1 MARLSVAP
9 RAKDDSKF
17 ATFLD
22 EYERRV
28 EATPP
33 GMCAVAMQLDLL
45 RAGGCQTCGKC
56 VPCREGIAHIETLL
70 EEVLAFDVEP
80 DVLDEIRAQA
90 TVVRDTADCA
100 IGWHAAEVLLAGLN
114 TFKEEFESHVKQGQ
128 CREGVAQ
135 TVPCET
141 LCPAHVNVPAYIAL
155 AGSGDYAGAVGM
167 IRKDNPF
174 PTACAFVC
182 EHPCENRC
190 RRTLIDAP
198 INIRGIKKFAVDQ
211 LAADKVTTPAPAA
224 PTGKKIAIVGG
235 GPSGLTCAYFCA
247 LMGHEVHVLEMRKQ
261 LGGMMRYGIPAYR
274 FPRERLDEDI
284 RAIVSAGNVTVH
296 TEYRIDAE
304 GMRRLSE
311 EYDAVYVAI
320 GAQGGKTLKLEG
332 ADAEGV
338 MSAVDLLTKIGDDE
352 YPDFTGKNVVVVG
365 GGNVAMDCARTS
377 VRAGAASVTVAYR
390 RRLEDMTA
398 LRAEIDSAMQEG
410 VEMMTLQAPDHIEVE
425 NGQAVA
431 LYTQPQF
438 IGPVKRRPPG
448 SAEGGQTACA
458 RTCRRGAHRRGPRH
472 RECAVRGGGHAGRS
486 HLLRSRRWLEVG
498 GSLDNVFVGGDC
510 QVGPKTVIIAIGAGK
525 VAARN
530 IDDYLGFNH
539 ELDCGVEVPPAA
551 ANWRQPCGRVNIV
564 ERPARERKGDFD
576 AVEVE
581 MFTEEAF
588 QEARRCLRCDH
599 FGCGCLTREGS
610 NMCKVTID
618 GVAVEVPEGSTIL
631 DAAKR
636 AGVDIPT
643 LCYMARD

>member
-155 AGSGDYAGAVGM
+155 AGSGDYAGAIGM

-211 LAADKVTTPAPAA
+211 LAADQVPTPAPAA

-284 RAIVSAGNVTVH
+284 RAIVSAGNVTVR
-296 TEYRIDAE
+296 TECRIDAE

-320 GAQGGKTLKLEG
+320 GAQGGKTLKLDG

-438 IGPVKRRPPG
+438 IGPVKRGRPAPQKADKPLVRVPADVVLIAVG
-448 SAEGGQTACA
+448 QDIESAPFEEAGMQAD
-458 RTCRRGAHRRGPRH
+458 RTYFEADDGLK
-472 RECAVRGGGHAGRS
+472 S
-486 HLLRSRRWLEVG
+486 M

-581 MFTEEAF
+581 MSAEEAF

-599 FGCGCLTREGS
+599 FGCGVLDEGR
-610 NMCKVTID
+610 VQY
-618 GVAVEVPEGSTIL
+618 V
-631 DAAKR
+631 
-636 AGVDIPT
+636 
-643 LCYMARD
+643 

>member
-9 RAKDDSKF
+9 RAKDDAKF

-70 EEVLAFDVEP
+70 EEVLAFDAEP
-80 DVLDEIRAQA
+80 DALDEIRAQA
-90 TVVRDTADCA
+90 AVVRDTADCA
-100 IGWHAAEVLLAGLN
+100 IGWHAAEVLLAGLD
-114 TFKEEFESHVKQGQ
+114 TFKEEFESHVKQGK

-155 AGSGDYAGAVGM
+155 AGLGDYAGTIGM

-211 LAADKVTTPAPAA
+211 LAADQVETPAPAA
-224 PTGKKIAIVGG
+224 PTGKKVAIVGG

-296 TEYRIDAE
+296 TECRIDAE
-304 GMRRLSE
+304 GMRRLSS

-338 MSAVDLLTKIGDDE
+338 MSAVDLLTKIGDGD

-425 NGQAVA
+425 NGRAVA
-431 LYTQPQF
+431 LFTQPQF
-438 IGPVKRRPPG
+438 IGPVKRGRPAPQAADKPLVRVPADVVLIAVG
-448 SAEGGQTACA
+448 QDIESAPFEEAGMQAD
-458 RTCRRGAHRRGPRH
+458 RTYFEADDGLKSVGAF
-472 RECAVRGGGHAGRS
+472 
-486 HLLRSRRWLEVG
+486 
-498 GSLDNVFVGGDC
+498 DNVFVGGDC

-530 IDDYLGFNH
+530 IDDFLGFNH
-539 ELDCGVEVPPAA
+539 ELDCGVEVPSAA

-581 MFTEEAF
+581 MSAEEAF

-599 FGCGCLTREGS
+599 FGCGVLDEGR
-610 NMCKVTID
+610 VQY
-618 GVAVEVPEGSTIL
+618 V
-631 DAAKR
+631 
-636 AGVDIPT
+636 
-643 LCYMARD
+643 

>member
-9 RAKDDSKF
+9 RAKDDAKF

-70 EEVLAFDVEP
+70 EEVLAFDAEP
-80 DVLDEIRAQA
+80 DVLEGIRAQA

-100 IGWHAAEVLLAGLN
+100 IGWHAAEVLLAGLDA
-114 TFKEEFESHVKQGQ
+114 FKEEFESHVKQGQ

-155 AGSGDYAGAVGM
+155 AGSGDYAGAIGM

-211 LAADKVTTPAPAA
+211 LAANKVATPAPAA

-284 RAIVSAGNVTVH
+284 RTIVSAGNVTVH
-296 TEYRIDAE
+296 TECRIDAE

-320 GAQGGKTLKLEG
+320 GAQGGKTLKLDG

-398 LRAEIDSAMQEG
+398 LRAEIESAMQEG

-438 IGPVKRRPPG
+438 IGPVKRGRPAPQKADKPLVRVPADVVLIAVG
-448 SAEGGQTACA
+448 QDIESAPFEEAGMQAD
-458 RTCRRGAHRRGPRH
+458 RTYFEADDGLKS
-472 RECAVRGGGHAGRS
+472 V
-486 HLLRSRRWLEVG
+486 

-581 MFTEEAF
+581 MSAEEAF

-599 FGCGCLTREGS
+599 FGCGVLDEGR
-610 NMCKVTID
+610 VQY
-618 GVAVEVPEGSTIL
+618 V
-631 DAAKR
+631 
-636 AGVDIPT
+636 
-643 LCYMARD
+643 

>member
-9 RAKDDSKF
+9 RAKDDAKF

-70 EEVLAFDVEP
+70 EEVLAFDAEP
-80 DVLDEIRAQA
+80 DALDEIRAQA
-90 TVVRDTADCA
+90 AVVRDTADCA
-100 IGWHAAEVLLAGLN
+100 IGWHAAEVLLAGLD
-114 TFKEEFESHVKQGQ
+114 TFKEEFESHVKQGK

-155 AGSGDYAGAVGM
+155 AGSGDYAGAIGM

-211 LAADKVTTPAPAA
+211 LAADQVETPAPAA
-224 PTGKKIAIVGG
+224 PTGKKVAIVGG

-296 TEYRIDAE
+296 TECRIDAE

-320 GAQGGKTLKLEG
+320 GAQGGKTLKLDG

-338 MSAVDLLTKIGDDE
+338 MSAVDLLTKIGDGD

-425 NGQAVA
+425 DGRAVA
-431 LYTQPQF
+431 LHTQPQF
-438 IGPVKRRPPG
+438 IGPVKRGRPAPQKADKPLVRVLADVVLIAVG
-448 SAEGGQTACA
+448 QDIESAPFEEAGMQAD
-458 RTCRRGAHRRGPRH
+458 RTYFEADDGLKS
-472 RECAVRGGGHAGRS
+472 V
-486 HLLRSRRWLEVG
+486 

-530 IDDYLGFNH
+530 IDDFLGFNH

-581 MFTEEAF
+581 MSAEEAF

-599 FGCGCLTREGS
+599 FGCGVLDEGR
-610 NMCKVTID
+610 VQY
-618 GVAVEVPEGSTIL
+618 V
-631 DAAKR
+631 
-636 AGVDIPT
+636 
-643 LCYMARD
+643 

>member
-9 RAKDDSKF
+9 RAKDDAKF

-28 EATPP
+28 EAMPP

-70 EEVLAFDVEP
+70 EEVLAFGVEP

-100 IGWHAAEVLLAGLN
+100 IGWHAAEVLLAGLSM
-114 TFKEEFESHVKQGQ
+114 FKEEFESHVKQGK

-155 AGSGDYAGAVGM
+155 AGSGDYAGAIGM
-167 IRKDNPF
+167 VRKDNPF

-182 EHPCENRC
+182 EHPCEKRC

-211 LAADKVTTPAPAA
+211 LAADQVPTPAPAA
-224 PTGKKIAIVGG
+224 PTGKKVAIVGG

-296 TEYRIDAE
+296 TECRIDAE

-320 GAQGGKTLKLEG
+320 GAQGGKTLKLDG

-438 IGPVKRRPPG
+438 IGPVKRGRPAP
-448 SAEGGQTACA
+448 QTADKPLVRVPA
-458 RTCRRGAHRRGPRH
+458 DVVLIAVGQDIKSAPFEEAGMQADRTYFEADDGLKS
-472 RECAVRGGGHAGRS
+472 V
-486 HLLRSRRWLEVG
+486 

-581 MFTEEAF
+581 MSAEEAF

-599 FGCGCLTREGS
+599 FGCGVLDEGR
-610 NMCKVTID
+610 VQY
-618 GVAVEVPEGSTIL
+618 V
-631 DAAKR
+631 
-636 AGVDIPT
+636 
-643 LCYMARD
+643 

>member
-9 RAKDDSKF
+9 RAKDDAKF

-70 EEVLAFDVEP
+70 EEVLAFDAEP
-80 DVLDEIRAQA
+80 DALEEIRAQA
-90 TVVRDTADCA
+90 VVVRDTADCA
-100 IGWHAAEVLLAGLN
+100 IGWHAAEVLLAGLD
-114 TFKEEFESHVKQGQ
+114 TFIEEFESHVKQGK

-155 AGSGDYAGAVGM
+155 AGSGDYAGAIGM

-211 LAADKVTTPAPAA
+211 LAADQVETPAPAA
-224 PTGKKIAIVGG
+224 PTGKKVAIVGG

-296 TEYRIDAE
+296 TEVRIDAE

-320 GAQGGKTLKLEG
+320 GAQGGKTLKLDG

-338 MSAVDLLTKIGDDE
+338 MSAVDLLTKIGDGD

-425 NGQAVA
+425 DGRAVA
-431 LYTQPQF
+431 LHTQPQF
-438 IGPVKRRPPG
+438 IGPVKRGRPAPQKADKPLVRVPADVVLIAVG
-448 SAEGGQTACA
+448 QDIESAPFEEAGMQAD
-458 RTCRRGAHRRGPRH
+458 RTYF
-472 RECAVRGGGHAGRS
+472 EAGDGLKS
-486 HLLRSRRWLEVG
+486 V

-530 IDDYLGFNH
+530 IDDFLGFNH

-581 MFTEEAF
+581 MSAEEAF

-599 FGCGCLTREGS
+599 FGCGVLDEGR
-610 NMCKVTID
+610 VQY
-618 GVAVEVPEGSTIL
+618 V
-631 DAAKR
+631 
-636 AGVDIPT
+636 
-643 LCYMARD
+643 

>member
-9 RAKDDSKF
+9 RAKDDAKF

-28 EATPP
+28 EAMPP

-100 IGWHAAEVLLAGLN
+100 IGWHAAEVLLAGLSM
-114 TFKEEFESHVKQGQ
+114 FKEEFESHVKQGK

-155 AGSGDYAGAVGM
+155 AGSGDYAGAIGM
-167 IRKDNPF
+167 VRKDNPF
-174 PTACAFVC
+174 PTACAVVC
-182 EHPCENRC
+182 EHPCEKRC

-211 LAADKVTTPAPAA
+211 LAADQVPTPAPAA
-224 PTGKKIAIVGG
+224 PTGKKVAIVGG

-296 TEYRIDAE
+296 TECRIDAE

-320 GAQGGKTLKLEG
+320 GAQGGKTLKLDG

-338 MSAVDLLTKIGDDE
+338 MSAVDLLTKIGDDD

-438 IGPVKRRPPG
+438 IGPVKRGRPAPQKADKPLVRVPADVVLIAVG
-448 SAEGGQTACA
+448 QDIESAPFEEAGMQAD
-458 RTCRRGAHRRGPRH
+458 RTYFEADDGLKS
-472 RECAVRGGGHAGRS
+472 V
-486 HLLRSRRWLEVG
+486 

-581 MFTEEAF
+581 MSAEEAF

-599 FGCGCLTREGS
+599 FGCGVLDEGR
-610 NMCKVTID
+610 VQY
-618 GVAVEVPEGSTIL
+618 V
-631 DAAKR
+631 
-636 AGVDIPT
+636 
-643 LCYMARD
+643 

>member
-56 VPCREGIAHIETLL
+56 VPCREGIVHIETLL
-70 EEVLAFDVEP
+70 EEVLAFSADS
-80 DVLDEIRAQA
+80 DALDEIRAQA

-100 IGWHAAEVLLAGLN
+100 IGWHAAELLLAGLDS
-114 TFKEEFESHVKQGQ
+114 FKEEFESHVKQGK
-128 CREGVAQ
+128 CREGIAQ

-155 AGSGDYAGAVGM
+155 AGSGDYAGAIGM
-167 IRKDNPF
+167 VRKDNPF

-182 EHPCENRC
+182 EHPCEKRC

-211 LAADKVTTPAPAA
+211 LAADQVPTPAPAA
-224 PTGKKIAIVGG
+224 STGKKVAIVGG

-296 TEYRIDAE
+296 TECRIDAE

-425 NGQAVA
+425 NGCAVA
-431 LYTQPQF
+431 LHTQPQF
-438 IGPVKRRPPG
+438 IGPVKRGRPAPQKADKPLVRVPADVVLIAVG
-448 SAEGGQTACA
+448 QDIESAPFEEAGMQAD
-458 RTCRRGAHRRGPRH
+458 RTYFEADDGLK
-472 RECAVRGGGHAGRS
+472 S
-486 HLLRSRRWLEVG
+486 M

-581 MFTEEAF
+581 MSAEEAF

-599 FGCGCLTREGS
+599 FGCGVLDEGR
-610 NMCKVTID
+610 VQY
-618 GVAVEVPEGSTIL
+618 V
-631 DAAKR
+631 
-636 AGVDIPT
+636 
-643 LCYMARD
+643 

>member
-28 EATPP
+28 EAAPP

-70 EEVLAFDVEP
+70 EEVLAFSADS
-80 DVLDEIRAQA
+80 DALDEIRAQA

-100 IGWHAAEVLLAGLN
+100 IGWHAAEVLLAGLDA
-114 TFKEEFESHVKQGQ
+114 FKEEFESHVKQGK

-155 AGSGDYAGAVGM
+155 AGLGDYAGAIGM
-167 IRKDNPF
+167 VRKDNPF

-182 EHPCENRC
+182 EHPCEKRC

-198 INIRGIKKFAVDQ
+198 LNIRGIKKFAVDQ
-211 LAADKVTTPAPAA
+211 LAADQVETPAPAA
-224 PTGKKIAIVGG
+224 STGKKVAIVGG

-296 TEYRIDAE
+296 TECRIDAE

-320 GAQGGKTLKLEG
+320 GAQGGKTLKLDG

-352 YPDFTGKNVVVVG
+352 YPDFTGKNVVVIG

-425 NGQAVA
+425 DGRAVA
-431 LYTQPQF
+431 LHTQPQF
-438 IGPVKRRPPG
+438 IGPVKRGRPAPQKADKPLVRVPADVVLIAVG
-448 SAEGGQTACA
+448 QDIESAPFEEAGMQAD
-458 RTCRRGAHRRGPRH
+458 RTYFEADDGLKS
-472 RECAVRGGGHAGRS
+472 V
-486 HLLRSRRWLEVG
+486 

-530 IDDYLGFNH
+530 IDDFLGFNH

-551 ANWRQPCGRVNIV
+551 VNWRQPCGRVNIV

-581 MFTEEAF
+581 MSAEEAF

-599 FGCGCLTREGS
+599 FGCGVLDEGR
-610 NMCKVTID
+610 VQY
-618 GVAVEVPEGSTIL
+618 V
-631 DAAKR
+631 
-636 AGVDIPT
+636 
-643 LCYMARD
+643 

>member
-1 MARLSVAP
+1 MAKLSVAP
-9 RAKDDSKF
+9 RAKDDGKF
-17 ATFLD
+17 GSFVE

-33 GMCAVAMQLDLL
+33 GMCAVAFQLDLL

-56 VPCREGIAHIETLL
+56 VPCREGIARIEQLL
-70 EEVLAFDVEP
+70 EEVLAFNAEP
-80 DVLDEIRAQA
+80 GALDEIRAQA
-90 TVVRDTADCA
+90 IVVRDTADCA
-100 IGWHAAEVLLAGLN
+100 IGWHAVEVLLDGLDA
-114 TFKEEFESHVKQGQ
+114 FKAEFENHVNQKQ

-141 LCPAHVNVPAYIAL
+141 LCPAHVNVPAYVAL
-155 AGSGDYAGAVGM
+155 AGAGDYAGAIGM

-174 PTACAFVC
+174 PTACAYVC

-190 RRTLIDAP
+190 RRMLIDAP

-211 LAADKVTTPAPAA
+211 LAADKVATPAPAA
-224 PTGKKIAIVGG
+224 ATGKKVAIVGG

-247 LMGHEVHVLEMRKQ
+247 LMGHEVHVFEMRKQ

-274 FPRERLDEDI
+274 FPRERLDEDV
-284 RAIVSAGNVTVH
+284 RAIVDAGDITVH
-296 TEYRIDAE
+296 TEARIDAD
-304 GMRRLSE
+304 GMKKLSA

-320 GAQGGKTLKLEG
+320 GAQGGKTLRLDG
-332 ADAEGV
+332 VDAQGV
-338 MSAVDLLTKIGDDE
+338 MSAVDLLTKIGDGE
-352 YPDFTGKNVVVVG
+352 YPDFTGKNVVVIG

-410 VEMMTLQAPDHIEVE
+410 IEMMTLQAPDHIEVE
-425 NGQAVA
+425 DGHVAA

-438 IGPVKRRPPG
+438 IGPVKRGRPAP
-448 SAEGGQTACA
+448 QTADKPLVRIPA
-458 RTCRRGAHRRGPRH
+458 DVVLIAVGQDIESAPFEEAGMQADRTYFEADNGLKSIG
-472 RECAVRGGGHAGRS
+472 E
-486 HLLRSRRWLEVG
+486 
-498 GSLDNVFVGGDC
+498 LDNVFVGGDC

-530 IDDYLGFNH
+530 IDDFLGFDH
-539 ELDCGVEVPPAA
+539 KLDCGVAVPPAA
-551 ANWRQPCGRVNIV
+551 ANWRTPCGRVNIV
-564 ERPARERKGDFD
+564 ERPARERKGDFE

-581 MFTEEAF
+581 MTAEEAF

-599 FGCGCLTREGS
+599 FGCGVLDEGR
-610 NMCKVTID
+610 VQY
-618 GVAVEVPEGSTIL
+618 V
-631 DAAKR
+631 
-636 AGVDIPT
+636 
-643 LCYMARD
+643 

>member
-9 RAKDDSKF
+9 RAKDDAKF

-100 IGWHAAEVLLAGLN
+100 IGWHAAEVLLAGLD

-155 AGSGDYAGAVGM
+155 AGSGDYAGAIGM

-211 LAADKVTTPAPAA
+211 LAADQVPTPAPAA
-224 PTGKKIAIVGG
+224 PTGKKIAVVGG

-247 LMGHEVHVLEMRKQ
+247 LMGHEVHVIEMRKQ

-296 TEYRIDAE
+296 TECRIDAE
-304 GMRRLSE
+304 GMRRLSS

-320 GAQGGKTLKLEG
+320 GAQGGKTLKLDG
-332 ADAEGV
+332 ADAGGV
-338 MSAVDLLTKIGDDE
+338 MSAVNLLTKIGDGE

-425 NGQAVA
+425 DGRAVA
-431 LYTQPQF
+431 LYAQPQF
-438 IGPVKRRPPG
+438 IGPVKRGRPAPQKADKPLVRVPADVVLIAVG
-448 SAEGGQTACA
+448 QDIESAPFEEAGMQAD
-458 RTCRRGAHRRGPRH
+458 RTYFEADDGLK
-472 RECAVRGGGHAGRS
+472 S
-486 HLLRSRRWLEVG
+486 M

-530 IDDYLGFNH
+530 IDDFLGFNH

-564 ERPARERKGDFD
+564 ERPARERKEDFD

-581 MFTEEAF
+581 MSAEEAF

-599 FGCGCLTREGS
+599 FGCGVLDEGR
-610 NMCKVTID
+610 VQY
-618 GVAVEVPEGSTIL
+618 V
-631 DAAKR
+631 
-636 AGVDIPT
+636 
-643 LCYMARD
+643 

>member
-9 RAKDDSKF
+9 RAKDDAKF

-70 EEVLAFDVEP
+70 EEVLAFDAEP
-80 DVLDEIRAQA
+80 DVLEEIRAQA

-100 IGWHAAEVLLAGLN
+100 IGWHAAEVLLAGLDA
-114 TFKEEFESHVKQGQ
+114 FKEEFESHVKQGQ

-155 AGSGDYAGAVGM
+155 AGSGDYAGAIGM
-167 IRKDNPF
+167 VRKDNPF

-190 RRTLIDAP
+190 RRALIDAP

-211 LAADKVTTPAPAA
+211 LAADQVPTPAPAA
-224 PTGKKIAIVGG
+224 PTGKKVAIVGG

-296 TEYRIDAE
+296 TECRIDAE

-320 GAQGGKTLKLEG
+320 GAQGGKTLKLDG

-338 MSAVDLLTKIGDDE
+338 MSAVDLLTKIGDGD

-438 IGPVKRRPPG
+438 IGPVKRGRPAPQKADKPLVRVPADVVLIAVG
-448 SAEGGQTACA
+448 QDIESAPFEEAGMQAD
-458 RTCRRGAHRRGPRH
+458 RTYFEADDGLKS
-472 RECAVRGGGHAGRS
+472 V
-486 HLLRSRRWLEVG
+486 

-581 MFTEEAF
+581 MSAEEAF

-599 FGCGCLTREGS
+599 FGCGVLDEGR
-610 NMCKVTID
+610 VQY
-618 GVAVEVPEGSTIL
+618 V
-631 DAAKR
+631 
-636 AGVDIPT
+636 
-643 LCYMARD
+643 

>member
-9 RAKDDSKF
+9 RAKDDAKF

-100 IGWHAAEVLLAGLN
+100 IGWHAAEVLLAGLS

-155 AGSGDYAGAVGM
+155 AGSGDYAGAIGM

-211 LAADKVTTPAPAA
+211 LAADKVPTPAPAA

-296 TEYRIDAE
+296 TECHVDAE

-320 GAQGGKTLKLEG
+320 GAQGGKTLKLDG

-352 YPDFTGKNVVVVG
+352 YPDFAGKNVVVVG

-425 NGQAVA
+425 DGRAVA

-438 IGPVKRRPPG
+438 IGPVKRGRPAPQKADKPLVRVPADVVLIAVG
-448 SAEGGQTACA
+448 QDIESAPFEEAGMQAD
-458 RTCRRGAHRRGPRH
+458 RTYFEADNGLKS
-472 RECAVRGGGHAGRS
+472 V
-486 HLLRSRRWLEVG
+486 

-530 IDDYLGFNH
+530 IDDFLGFNH

-581 MFTEEAF
+581 MSAEEAF

-599 FGCGCLTREGS
+599 FGCGVLDEGR
-610 NMCKVTID
+610 VQY
-618 GVAVEVPEGSTIL
+618 V
-631 DAAKR
+631 
-636 AGVDIPT
+636 
-643 LCYMARD
+643 

>member
-70 EEVLAFDVEP
+70 EEVLAFDAEP
-80 DVLDEIRAQA
+80 DVLEEIRAQA

-100 IGWHAAEVLLAGLN
+100 IGWHAAEVLLAGLDS
-114 TFKEEFESHVKQGQ
+114 FKEEFENHVKQGQ

-141 LCPAHVNVPAYIAL
+141 LCPAHVNAPAYIAL
-155 AGSGDYAGAVGM
+155 AGSGDYAGAIGM
-167 IRKDNPF
+167 VRKDNPF

-182 EHPCENRC
+182 EHPCEDRC

-211 LAADKVTTPAPAA
+211 LAADQVPTPAPAA
-224 PTGKKIAIVGG
+224 PTGKKVAIVGG

-296 TEYRIDAE
+296 TECRIDAE

-311 EYDAVYVAI
+311 ECDAVYVAI
-320 GAQGGKTLKLEG
+320 GAQGGKTLKLDG

-338 MSAVDLLTKIGDDE
+338 MSAVDLLTKIGDGD

-438 IGPVKRRPPG
+438 IGPVKRGRPAPQKADKPLVRVPADVVLIAVG
-448 SAEGGQTACA
+448 QDIESAPFEEAGMQAD
-458 RTCRRGAHRRGPRH
+458 RTYFEADDGLK
-472 RECAVRGGGHAGRS
+472 S
-486 HLLRSRRWLEVG
+486 M

-581 MFTEEAF
+581 MSAEEAF
-588 QEARRCLRCDH
+588 QEAHRCLRCDH
-599 FGCGCLTREGS
+599 FGCGVLDEGR
-610 NMCKVTID
+610 VQY
-618 GVAVEVPEGSTIL
+618 V
-631 DAAKR
+631 
-636 AGVDIPT
+636 
-643 LCYMARD
+643 

>member
-1 MARLSVAP
+1 MARLSVAQ
-9 RAKDDSKF
+9 RAKDDAKF

-70 EEVLAFDVEP
+70 EEVLAFDADP

-100 IGWHAAEVLLAGLN
+100 IGWHAAEVLLVGLN

-155 AGSGDYAGAVGM
+155 AGSGDYAGAIGM

-211 LAADKVTTPAPAA
+211 LAADKVATPAPAA
-224 PTGKKIAIVGG
+224 PTGKKVAIVGG

-296 TEYRIDAE
+296 TECRIDAE

-320 GAQGGKTLKLEG
+320 GAQGGKTLKLDG

-338 MSAVDLLTKIGDDE
+338 MSAVDLLTKIGDGN

-438 IGPVKRRPPG
+438 IGPVKRGRPAPQKADKPLVRVPADVVLIAVG
-448 SAEGGQTACA
+448 QDIESAPFEEAGMQAD
-458 RTCRRGAHRRGPRH
+458 RTYFEADDGLK
-472 RECAVRGGGHAGRS
+472 S
-486 HLLRSRRWLEVG
+486 M

-530 IDDYLGFNH
+530 IDDFLGFNH

-581 MFTEEAF
+581 MSAEEAF

-599 FGCGCLTREGS
+599 FGCGVLDEGR
-610 NMCKVTID
+610 VQY
-618 GVAVEVPEGSTIL
+618 V
-631 DAAKR
+631 
-636 AGVDIPT
+636 
-643 LCYMARD
+643 

>member
-9 RAKDDSKF
+9 RAKDDAKF

-70 EEVLAFDVEP
+70 EEVLAFDAEP
-80 DVLDEIRAQA
+80 DALDEIRAQA
-90 TVVRDTADCA
+90 AVVRDTADCA
-100 IGWHAAEVLLAGLN
+100 IGWHAAEVLLAGLD
-114 TFKEEFESHVKQGQ
+114 TFKEEFESHVKQGK

-155 AGSGDYAGAVGM
+155 AGSGDYAGAIGM

-211 LAADKVTTPAPAA
+211 LAADQVPTPAPAA
-224 PTGKKIAIVGG
+224 PTGKKIAVVGG

-296 TEYRIDAE
+296 TECRIDAE

-320 GAQGGKTLKLEG
+320 GAQGGKTLKLDG

-338 MSAVDLLTKIGDDE
+338 MSAVDLLTKIGDGD

-425 NGQAVA
+425 DGRAVA
-431 LYTQPQF
+431 LHTQPQF
-438 IGPVKRRPPG
+438 IGPVKRGRPAPQKADKPLVRVPADVVLIAVG
-448 SAEGGQTACA
+448 QDIESAPFEEAGMQAD
-458 RTCRRGAHRRGPRH
+458 RTYFEADDGLKS
-472 RECAVRGGGHAGRS
+472 V
-486 HLLRSRRWLEVG
+486 

-530 IDDYLGFNH
+530 IDDFLGFNH
-539 ELDCGVEVPPAA
+539 ELDCGVEVPSAA

-581 MFTEEAF
+581 MSAEEAF

-599 FGCGCLTREGS
+599 FGCGVLDEGR
-610 NMCKVTID
+610 VQY
-618 GVAVEVPEGSTIL
+618 V
-631 DAAKR
+631 
-636 AGVDIPT
+636 
-643 LCYMARD
+643 

>member
-9 RAKDDSKF
+9 RAKDDAKF
-17 ATFLD
+17 AAFLD

-70 EEVLAFDVEP
+70 EEVLAFDAEP
-80 DVLDEIRAQA
+80 DVLEEIRAQA

-100 IGWHAAEVLLAGLN
+100 IGWHAAEVLLAGLDS
-114 TFKEEFESHVKQGQ
+114 FKEEFENHVKQGK

-155 AGSGDYAGAVGM
+155 AGSGDYAGAIGM

-211 LAADKVTTPAPAA
+211 LAADQVETPAPAA
-224 PTGKKIAIVGG
+224 PTGKKVAIVGG

-296 TEYRIDAE
+296 AECRIDAE
-304 GMRRLSE
+304 GMRRLSG

-320 GAQGGKTLKLEG
+320 GAQGGKTLKLDG
-332 ADAEGV
+332 ADTEGV

-352 YPDFTGKNVVVVG
+352 YPDFTGKNVVVIG

-425 NGQAVA
+425 DGRAVA
-431 LYTQPQF
+431 LHTQPQF
-438 IGPVKRRPPG
+438 IGPVKRGRPAPQKADKPPVRVPADVVLIAVG
-448 SAEGGQTACA
+448 QDIESAPFEEAGMQAD
-458 RTCRRGAHRRGPRH
+458 RTYFEADDGLKS
-472 RECAVRGGGHAGRS
+472 V
-486 HLLRSRRWLEVG
+486 

-530 IDDYLGFNH
+530 IDDFLGFSH

-581 MFTEEAF
+581 MSAEEAF

-599 FGCGCLTREGS
+599 FGCGVLDEGR
-610 NMCKVTID
+610 VQY
-618 GVAVEVPEGSTIL
+618 V
-631 DAAKR
+631 
-636 AGVDIPT
+636 
-643 LCYMARD
+643 

>member
-9 RAKDDSKF
+9 RAKDDAKF

-70 EEVLAFDVEP
+70 EEVLAFDAEP

-155 AGSGDYAGAVGM
+155 AGSGDYAGAIGM
-167 IRKDNPF
+167 VRKDNPF

-182 EHPCENRC
+182 EHPCEDRC

-211 LAADKVTTPAPAA
+211 LAADQVPTPAPAA
-224 PTGKKIAIVGG
+224 PTGKKVAIVGG

-296 TEYRIDAE
+296 TECRIDAE

-320 GAQGGKTLKLEG
+320 GAQGGKTLKLDG

-438 IGPVKRRPPG
+438 IGPVKRGRPAPQKADKPLVRVPADVVLIAVG
-448 SAEGGQTACA
+448 QDIKSAPFEEAGMQAD
-458 RTCRRGAHRRGPRH
+458 RTYFEADDGLKS
-472 RECAVRGGGHAGRS
+472 V
-486 HLLRSRRWLEVG
+486 

-581 MFTEEAF
+581 MSAEEAF

-599 FGCGCLTREGS
+599 FGCGVLDEGR
-610 NMCKVTID
+610 VQY
-618 GVAVEVPEGSTIL
+618 V
-631 DAAKR
+631 
-636 AGVDIPT
+636 
-643 LCYMARD
+643 

>member
-9 RAKDDSKF
+9 RAKDDAKF

-70 EEVLAFDVEP
+70 EEVLAFDAEP
-80 DVLDEIRAQA
+80 DALDEIRAQA

-100 IGWHAAEVLLAGLN
+100 IGWHAAEVLLAGLD

-155 AGSGDYAGAVGM
+155 AGSGDYAGAIGM
-167 IRKDNPF
+167 VRKDNPF

-211 LAADKVTTPAPAA
+211 LAADQVPTPAPAA
-224 PTGKKIAIVGG
+224 PTGKKVAIVGG

-284 RAIVSAGNVTVH
+284 RAIVSSGNVTVH
-296 TEYRIDAE
+296 TECRIDAE

-320 GAQGGKTLKLEG
+320 GAQGGKTLKLNG

-338 MSAVDLLTKIGDDE
+338 MSAVDLLTKIGDGD

-425 NGQAVA
+425 DGRAVA
-431 LYTQPQF
+431 LHTQPQF
-438 IGPVKRRPPG
+438 IGPVKRGRPAPQKADKPPVRVPADVVLIAVG
-448 SAEGGQTACA
+448 QDIESAPFEEAGMRAD
-458 RTCRRGAHRRGPRH
+458 RTYFEADDGLKSVGP
-472 RECAVRGGGHAGRS
+472 
-486 HLLRSRRWLEVG
+486 
-498 GSLDNVFVGGDC
+498 LDNVFVGGDC

-530 IDDYLGFNH
+530 IDDFLGFNH

-581 MFTEEAF
+581 MSAEEAF

-599 FGCGCLTREGS
+599 FGCGVLDEGR
-610 NMCKVTID
+610 VQY
-618 GVAVEVPEGSTIL
+618 V
-631 DAAKR
+631 
-636 AGVDIPT
+636 
-643 LCYMARD
+643 

>member
-9 RAKDDSKF
+9 RAKDDAKF

-28 EATPP
+28 EAMPP

-70 EEVLAFDVEP
+70 EEVLAFGVEP

-100 IGWHAAEVLLAGLN
+100 IGWHAAEVLLAGLSM
-114 TFKEEFESHVKQGQ
+114 FKEEFESHVKQGK

-155 AGSGDYAGAVGM
+155 AGSGDYAGAIGM
-167 IRKDNPF
+167 VRKDNPF

-182 EHPCENRC
+182 EHPCEKRC

-211 LAADKVTTPAPAA
+211 LAADQVPTPAPAA
-224 PTGKKIAIVGG
+224 PTGKKVAIVGG

-296 TEYRIDAE
+296 TECRIDAE

-438 IGPVKRRPPG
+438 IGPVKRGRPAPQKADKPLVRVPADVVLIAVG
-448 SAEGGQTACA
+448 QDIESAPFEEAGMQAD
-458 RTCRRGAHRRGPRH
+458 RTYFEADDGLKS
-472 RECAVRGGGHAGRS
+472 V
-486 HLLRSRRWLEVG
+486 

-581 MFTEEAF
+581 MSAEEAF

-599 FGCGCLTREGS
+599 FGCGVLDEGR
-610 NMCKVTID
+610 VQY
-618 GVAVEVPEGSTIL
+618 V
-631 DAAKR
+631 
-636 AGVDIPT
+636 
-643 LCYMARD
+643 

>member
-9 RAKDDSKF
+9 RAKDDAKF
-17 ATFLD
+17 AAFLD

-70 EEVLAFDVEP
+70 EEVLAFDAEP
-80 DVLDEIRAQA
+80 DALDEIRAQA
-90 TVVRDTADCA
+90 AVVRDTADCA
-100 IGWHAAEVLLAGLN
+100 IGWHAAEVLLAGLD
-114 TFKEEFESHVKQGQ
+114 TFKEEFESHVKQGK

-155 AGSGDYAGAVGM
+155 AGSGDYAGAIGM

-211 LAADKVTTPAPAA
+211 LAADQVETPAPAA
-224 PTGKKIAIVGG
+224 PTGKKVAIVGG

-284 RAIVSAGNVTVH
+284 RAIVSAGNVTVR
-296 TEYRIDAE
+296 TECRIDAE

-320 GAQGGKTLKLEG
+320 GAQGGKTLKLDG

-338 MSAVDLLTKIGDDE
+338 MSAVDLLTKIGDGE

-425 NGQAVA
+425 DGRAVA
-431 LYTQPQF
+431 LHTQPQF
-438 IGPVKRRPPG
+438 IGPVKRGRPAPQKADKPLVRVPADVVLIAVG
-448 SAEGGQTACA
+448 QDIESAPFEEAGMQAD
-458 RTCRRGAHRRGPRH
+458 RTYFEADDGLKS
-472 RECAVRGGGHAGRS
+472 V
-486 HLLRSRRWLEVG
+486 

-530 IDDYLGFNH
+530 IDDFLGFNH

-564 ERPARERKGDFD
+564 ERPARERKGDFG

-581 MFTEEAF
+581 MSPEEAF

-599 FGCGCLTREGS
+599 FGCGVLDEGR
-610 NMCKVTID
+610 VQY
-618 GVAVEVPEGSTIL
+618 V
-631 DAAKR
+631 
-636 AGVDIPT
+636 
-643 LCYMARD
+643 

>member
-56 VPCREGIAHIETLL
+56 VPCREGIVHIETLL
-70 EEVLAFDVEP
+70 EEVLAFSADS
-80 DVLDEIRAQA
+80 DALDEIRAQA

-100 IGWHAAEVLLAGLN
+100 IGWHAAEVLLAGLD

-155 AGSGDYAGAVGM
+155 AGSGDYAGAIGM
-167 IRKDNPF
+167 VRKDNPF

-211 LAADKVTTPAPAA
+211 LAADQVPTPAPAA
-224 PTGKKIAIVGG
+224 PTGKKVAIVGG

-284 RAIVSAGNVTVH
+284 RAIVSSGNVTVH
-296 TEYRIDAE
+296 TECRIDAE

-320 GAQGGKTLKLEG
+320 GAQGGKTLKLNG

-338 MSAVDLLTKIGDDE
+338 MSAVDLLTKIGDGD

-438 IGPVKRRPPG
+438 IGPVKRGRPAPQKADKPLVCAPADVVLIAVG
-448 SAEGGQTACA
+448 QDIESAPFEEAGMQAD
-458 RTCRRGAHRRGPRH
+458 RTYFEADDGLK
-472 RECAVRGGGHAGRS
+472 S
-486 HLLRSRRWLEVG
+486 M

-581 MFTEEAF
+581 MSAEEAF

-599 FGCGCLTREGS
+599 FGCGVLDEGR
-610 NMCKVTID
+610 VQY
-618 GVAVEVPEGSTIL
+618 V
-631 DAAKR
+631 
-636 AGVDIPT
+636 
-643 LCYMARD
+643 

>member
-155 AGSGDYAGAVGM
+155 AGSGDYAGAIGM
-167 IRKDNPF
+167 VRKDNPF

-182 EHPCENRC
+182 EHPCEKRC

-211 LAADKVTTPAPAA
+211 LAADQVPTPAPAA
-224 PTGKKIAIVGG
+224 PTGKKVAIVGG

-296 TEYRIDAE
+296 TECRIDAE

-320 GAQGGKTLKLEG
+320 GAQGGKTLKLDG

-438 IGPVKRRPPG
+438 IGPVKRGRPAPQKADKPLVRVPADVVLIAVG
-448 SAEGGQTACA
+448 QDIKSAPFEEAGMQAD
-458 RTCRRGAHRRGPRH
+458 RTYFEADDGLKS
-472 RECAVRGGGHAGRS
+472 V
-486 HLLRSRRWLEVG
+486 

-581 MFTEEAF
+581 MSAEEAF

-599 FGCGCLTREGS
+599 FGCGVLDEGR
-610 NMCKVTID
+610 VQY
-618 GVAVEVPEGSTIL
+618 V
-631 DAAKR
+631 
-636 AGVDIPT
+636 
-643 LCYMARD
+643 

>member
-9 RAKDDSKF
+9 RAKDDAKF

-56 VPCREGIAHIETLL
+56 VPCREGIAHIEMLL
-70 EEVLAFDVEP
+70 EEVLAFDAE
-80 DVLDEIRAQA
+80 LDALEEIRAQA
-90 TVVRDTADCA
+90 VVVRDTADCA
-100 IGWHAAEVLLAGLN
+100 IGWHAAEVLLAGLD
-114 TFKEEFESHVKQGQ
+114 TFKEEFESHVKQGK

-155 AGSGDYAGAVGM
+155 AGSGDYAGAIGM

-211 LAADKVTTPAPAA
+211 LAADQVPTPAPAA
-224 PTGKKIAIVGG
+224 PTGKKIAVVGG

-296 TEYRIDAE
+296 TECRIDAE

-338 MSAVDLLTKIGDDE
+338 MSAVDLLAKIGDGD

-425 NGQAVA
+425 DGRAVA

-438 IGPVKRRPPG
+438 IGPVKRGRPAPQKADKPLVRVPADVVLIAVG
-448 SAEGGQTACA
+448 QDIESAPFEEAGMQAD
-458 RTCRRGAHRRGPRH
+458 RTYFEADDGLKS
-472 RECAVRGGGHAGRS
+472 V
-486 HLLRSRRWLEVG
+486 

-530 IDDYLGFNH
+530 IDDFLGFNH

-564 ERPARERKGDFD
+564 ERPARERKEDFD

-581 MFTEEAF
+581 MSAEEAF

-599 FGCGCLTREGS
+599 FGCGVLDEGR
-610 NMCKVTID
+610 VQY
-618 GVAVEVPEGSTIL
+618 V
-631 DAAKR
+631 
-636 AGVDIPT
+636 
-643 LCYMARD
+643 

>member
-9 RAKDDSKF
+9 RAKDDAKF

-33 GMCAVAMQLDLL
+33 GTCAVAMQLDLL

-56 VPCREGIAHIETLL
+56 VPCREGVAHIETLL
-70 EEVLAFDVEP
+70 EEVLAFSADS
-80 DVLDEIRAQA
+80 DALDEIRAQA

-100 IGWHAAEVLLAGLN
+100 IGWHAAEVLLAGLDA
-114 TFKEEFESHVKQGQ
+114 FKGEFESHVKQGK

-155 AGSGDYAGAVGM
+155 AGLGDYAGAIGM
-167 IRKDNPF
+167 VRKDNPF

-182 EHPCENRC
+182 EHPCEKRC

-211 LAADKVTTPAPAA
+211 LAADQVPTPAPAA

-284 RAIVSAGNVTVH
+284 RAIVSSGNVTVH
-296 TEYRIDAE
+296 TECRIDAE
-304 GMRRLSE
+304 GMRRLSG

-338 MSAVDLLTKIGDDE
+338 MSAVDLLTKIGDGD

-438 IGPVKRRPPG
+438 IGPVKRGRPAPQKADKPPVRVPADVVLIAVG
-448 SAEGGQTACA
+448 QDIESAPFEEAGMQAD
-458 RTCRRGAHRRGPRH
+458 RTYFEADDGLK
-472 RECAVRGGGHAGRS
+472 S
-486 HLLRSRRWLEVG
+486 I

-530 IDDYLGFNH
+530 IDDYLGFDH

-551 ANWRQPCGRVNIV
+551 ANWRKPCGRVNIV

-576 AVEVE
+576 TVEVE
-581 MFTEEAF
+581 MSAEEAF

-599 FGCGCLTREGS
+599 FGCGVLDEGR
-610 NMCKVTID
+610 VQY
-618 GVAVEVPEGSTIL
+618 V
-631 DAAKR
+631 
-636 AGVDIPT
+636 
-643 LCYMARD
+643 

>member
-9 RAKDDSKF
+9 RAKDDAKF
-17 ATFLD
+17 ATFLN

-70 EEVLAFDVEP
+70 EEVLAFDAEP
-80 DVLDEIRAQA
+80 DALDEIRAQA
-90 TVVRDTADCA
+90 AVVRDTADCA
-100 IGWHAAEVLLAGLN
+100 IGWHAAEVLLAGLD
-114 TFKEEFESHVKQGQ
+114 TFKEEFESHVKQGK

-155 AGSGDYAGAVGM
+155 AGSGDYAGAIGM

-211 LAADKVTTPAPAA
+211 LAADQVETPAPAA
-224 PTGKKIAIVGG
+224 PTGKKVAIVGG

-296 TEYRIDAE
+296 TECRIDAE

-320 GAQGGKTLKLEG
+320 GAQGGKTLKLDG

-338 MSAVDLLTKIGDDE
+338 MSAVDLLTKIGDGD

-410 VEMMTLQAPDHIEVE
+410 VEMMTLQAPDYIEVE
-425 NGQAVA
+425 DGRAVA
-431 LYTQPQF
+431 LHTQPQF
-438 IGPVKRRPPG
+438 IGPVKRGRPAPQKADKPLVRVPADVVLIAVG
-448 SAEGGQTACA
+448 QDIESAPYEEAGMQAD
-458 RTCRRGAHRRGPRH
+458 RTYFEADDGLKS
-472 RECAVRGGGHAGRS
+472 V
-486 HLLRSRRWLEVG
+486 

-581 MFTEEAF
+581 MSAEEAF

-599 FGCGCLTREGS
+599 FGCGVLDEGR
-610 NMCKVTID
+610 VQY
-618 GVAVEVPEGSTIL
+618 V
-631 DAAKR
+631 
-636 AGVDIPT
+636 
-643 LCYMARD
+643 

>member
-9 RAKDDSKF
+9 RAKDDAKF

-70 EEVLAFDVEP
+70 EEVLAFDAEP
-80 DVLDEIRAQA
+80 DALDEIRAQA
-90 TVVRDTADCA
+90 AVVRDTADCA
-100 IGWHAAEVLLAGLN
+100 IGWHAAEVLLAGLD
-114 TFKEEFESHVKQGQ
+114 TFKEEFESHVKQGK

-155 AGSGDYAGAVGM
+155 AGSGDYAGAIGM

-190 RRTLIDAP
+190 RRMLIDAP

-211 LAADKVTTPAPAA
+211 LAADQVETPAPAA
-224 PTGKKIAIVGG
+224 PTGKKVAIVGG

-296 TEYRIDAE
+296 TECRIDAE

-338 MSAVDLLTKIGDDE
+338 MSAVALLTKIGDGD

-425 NGQAVA
+425 DGRAVA
-431 LYTQPQF
+431 LHTQPQF
-438 IGPVKRRPPG
+438 IGPVKRGRPAPQKADKPLVRVPADVVLIAVG
-448 SAEGGQTACA
+448 QDIESAPFEEAGMQAD
-458 RTCRRGAHRRGPRH
+458 RTYFEADDGLKS
-472 RECAVRGGGHAGRS
+472 V
-486 HLLRSRRWLEVG
+486 

-530 IDDYLGFNH
+530 IDDFLGFNH

-581 MFTEEAF
+581 MSAEEAF

-599 FGCGCLTREGS
+599 FGCGVLDEGR
-610 NMCKVTID
+610 VQY
-618 GVAVEVPEGSTIL
+618 V
-631 DAAKR
+631 
-636 AGVDIPT
+636 
-643 LCYMARD
+643 

>member
-9 RAKDDSKF
+9 RAKDDAKF

-56 VPCREGIAHIETLL
+56 VPCREGIAHIEMLL
-70 EEVLAFDVEP
+70 EEVLAFDAE
-80 DVLDEIRAQA
+80 LDALEEIRAQA
-90 TVVRDTADCA
+90 VVVRDTADCA
-100 IGWHAAEVLLAGLN
+100 IGWHAAEVLLAGLD
-114 TFKEEFESHVKQGQ
+114 TFKEEFESHVKQGK

-155 AGSGDYAGAVGM
+155 AGSGDYAGAIGM

-211 LAADKVTTPAPAA
+211 LAADQVPTPAPAA
-224 PTGKKIAIVGG
+224 PTGKKIAVVGG

-296 TEYRIDAE
+296 TECRIDAE

-338 MSAVDLLTKIGDDE
+338 MSAVDLLAKIGDGD

-425 NGQAVA
+425 DGCAVA
-431 LYTQPQF
+431 LYAQPQF
-438 IGPVKRRPPG
+438 IGPVKRGRPAPQKADKPLVRVPADVVLIAVG
-448 SAEGGQTACA
+448 QDIESAPFEEAGMQAD
-458 RTCRRGAHRRGPRH
+458 RTYFEADDGLKS
-472 RECAVRGGGHAGRS
+472 V
-486 HLLRSRRWLEVG
+486 

-530 IDDYLGFNH
+530 IDDFLGFNH

-564 ERPARERKGDFD
+564 ERPARERKEDFD

-581 MFTEEAF
+581 MSAEEAF

-599 FGCGCLTREGS
+599 FGCGVLDEGR
-610 NMCKVTID
+610 VQY
-618 GVAVEVPEGSTIL
+618 V
-631 DAAKR
+631 
-636 AGVDIPT
+636 
-643 LCYMARD
+643 

>member
-9 RAKDDSKF
+9 RAKDDAKF

-33 GMCAVAMQLDLL
+33 GMCAVAMQLNLL

-70 EEVLAFDVEP
+70 EEVLAFSADS
-80 DVLDEIRAQA
+80 DALDEICAQA

-114 TFKEEFESHVKQGQ
+114 MFKEEFESHVKQGK

-155 AGSGDYAGAVGM
+155 AGSGDYAGAIGM
-167 IRKDNPF
+167 VRKDNPF

-211 LAADKVTTPAPAA
+211 LAADQVPTPAPAA
-224 PTGKKIAIVGG
+224 PTGKKVAIVGG

-247 LMGHEVHVLEMRKQ
+247 LMGHEVHVLEMRKH

-296 TEYRIDAE
+296 TECRIDAE

-320 GAQGGKTLKLEG
+320 GAQGGKTLKLDG

-425 NGQAVA
+425 DGCAVA
-431 LYTQPQF
+431 LHTQPQF
-438 IGPVKRRPPG
+438 IGPVKRGRPAPQKADKPLVRVPADVVLIAVG
-448 SAEGGQTACA
+448 QDIESAPFEEAGMQAD
-458 RTCRRGAHRRGPRH
+458 RTYFEADDGLKSA
-472 RECAVRGGGHAGRS
+472 
-486 HLLRSRRWLEVG
+486 

-530 IDDYLGFNH
+530 IDDFLGFNH

-564 ERPARERKGDFD
+564 ERPARERKEDFD

-581 MFTEEAF
+581 MSAEEAF

-599 FGCGCLTREGS
+599 FGCGVLDEGR
-610 NMCKVTID
+610 VQY
-618 GVAVEVPEGSTIL
+618 V
-631 DAAKR
+631 
-636 AGVDIPT
+636 
-643 LCYMARD
+643 

>member
-9 RAKDDSKF
+9 RAKDDAKF

-70 EEVLAFDVEP
+70 EEVLAFDAEP
-80 DVLDEIRAQA
+80 DALDEIRAQA
-90 TVVRDTADCA
+90 AVVRDTADCA
-100 IGWHAAEVLLAGLN
+100 IGWHAAEVLLAGLD
-114 TFKEEFESHVKQGQ
+114 TFKEEFESHVKQGK

-155 AGSGDYAGAVGM
+155 AGSGDYAGAIGM

-211 LAADKVTTPAPAA
+211 LAADQVETPAPAA
-224 PTGKKIAIVGG
+224 PTGKKVAIVGG

-247 LMGHEVHVLEMRKQ
+247 LMGHEVHVLEVRKQ

-296 TEYRIDAE
+296 TECRIDAE

-320 GAQGGKTLKLEG
+320 GAQGGKTLKLDG

-338 MSAVDLLTKIGDDE
+338 MSAVDLLTKIGDGE

-425 NGQAVA
+425 DGRVVA
-431 LYTQPQF
+431 LHTQPQF
-438 IGPVKRRPPG
+438 IGPVKRGRPAPQKADKPLVRVPADVVLIAVG
-448 SAEGGQTACA
+448 QDIESAPFEEAGMQAD
-458 RTCRRGAHRRGPRH
+458 RTYFEADDGLKS
-472 RECAVRGGGHAGRS
+472 V
-486 HLLRSRRWLEVG
+486 

-564 ERPARERKGDFD
+564 ERPARERKEDFD

-581 MFTEEAF
+581 MSAEEAF

-599 FGCGCLTREGS
+599 FGCGALDEGR
-610 NMCKVTID
+610 VQY
-618 GVAVEVPEGSTIL
+618 V
-631 DAAKR
+631 
-636 AGVDIPT
+636 
-643 LCYMARD
+643 

>member
-9 RAKDDSKF
+9 RTKDDSKF

-70 EEVLAFDVEP
+70 EEVLAFDAEP

-100 IGWHAAEVLLAGLN
+100 IGWHAAEVLLTGLDS
-114 TFKEEFESHVKQGQ
+114 FKEEFENHVKQGK

-155 AGSGDYAGAVGM
+155 AGSGDYAGAIGM

-211 LAADKVTTPAPAA
+211 LAADKVATPAPAA

-296 TEYRIDAE
+296 TECRIDAE

-320 GAQGGKTLKLEG
+320 GAQGGKTLKLDG

-398 LRAEIDSAMQEG
+398 LRSEIDSAMQEG

-438 IGPVKRRPPG
+438 IGPVKRGRPAPQKADKPLVRVPADVVLIAVG
-448 SAEGGQTACA
+448 QDIESAPFEEAGMQAD
-458 RTCRRGAHRRGPRH
+458 RTYFEADDGLKS
-472 RECAVRGGGHAGRS
+472 V
-486 HLLRSRRWLEVG
+486 

-539 ELDCGVEVPPAA
+539 KIDCGVEVPPAA

-581 MFTEEAF
+581 MSTEEAF

-599 FGCGCLTREGS
+599 FGCGVLDEGR
-610 NMCKVTID
+610 VQY
-618 GVAVEVPEGSTIL
+618 V
-631 DAAKR
+631 
-636 AGVDIPT
+636 
-643 LCYMARD
+643 

>member
-9 RAKDDSKF
+9 RAKDDAKF

-70 EEVLAFDVEP
+70 EEVLAFDAEP
-80 DVLDEIRAQA
+80 DALDEIRAQA

-100 IGWHAAEVLLAGLN
+100 IGWHAAEVLLAGLD

-155 AGSGDYAGAVGM
+155 AGSGDYAGAIGM
-167 IRKDNPF
+167 VRKDNPF

-211 LAADKVTTPAPAA
+211 LAADQVPTPAPAA
-224 PTGKKIAIVGG
+224 PTGKKVAIVGG
-235 GPSGLTCAYFCA
+235 GPSGLTCAYFRA

-284 RAIVSAGNVTVH
+284 RAIVSSGNVTVH
-296 TEYRIDAE
+296 TECRIDAE

-320 GAQGGKTLKLEG
+320 GAQGGKTLKLNG

-338 MSAVDLLTKIGDDE
+338 MSAVDLLTKIGDGD

-425 NGQAVA
+425 DGRAVA
-431 LYTQPQF
+431 LHTQPQF
-438 IGPVKRRPPG
+438 IGPVKRGRPAPQKADKPLVRAPADVVLIAVG
-448 SAEGGQTACA
+448 QDIESAPFEEAGMQAD
-458 RTCRRGAHRRGPRH
+458 RTYFEADDGLKS
-472 RECAVRGGGHAGRS
+472 V
-486 HLLRSRRWLEVG
+486 

-551 ANWRQPCGRVNIV
+551 ANWRQPCGRVSIV
-564 ERPARERKGDFD
+564 ERPARERKGDFN

-581 MFTEEAF
+581 MSAEEAF

-599 FGCGCLTREGS
+599 FGCGVLDEGR
-610 NMCKVTID
+610 VQY
-618 GVAVEVPEGSTIL
+618 V
-631 DAAKR
+631 
-636 AGVDIPT
+636 
-643 LCYMARD
+643 

>member
-56 VPCREGIAHIETLL
+56 VPCREGVAHIETLL
-70 EEVLAFDVEP
+70 EEVLAFSADS
-80 DVLDEIRAQA
+80 DALDEIRAQA

-100 IGWHAAEVLLAGLN
+100 IGWHAAEVLLAGLDS
-114 TFKEEFESHVKQGQ
+114 FKEEFENHVKQGK

-155 AGSGDYAGAVGM
+155 AGLGDYAGAIGM
-167 IRKDNPF
+167 VRKDNPF

-211 LAADKVTTPAPAA
+211 LAADQVPTPAPTA

-296 TEYRIDAE
+296 TECRIDAE

-320 GAQGGKTLKLEG
+320 GAQGGKTLKLDG

-431 LYTQPQF
+431 LYAQPQF
-438 IGPVKRRPPG
+438 IGPVKRGRPAPQKADKPLVRVPADVVLIAVG
-448 SAEGGQTACA
+448 QDIESAPFEEAGMQAD
-458 RTCRRGAHRRGPRH
+458 RTYFEADDGLKS
-472 RECAVRGGGHAGRS
+472 V
-486 HLLRSRRWLEVG
+486 

-530 IDDYLGFNH
+530 IDDYLGFDH

-581 MFTEEAF
+581 MSAEEAF

-599 FGCGCLTREGS
+599 FGCGVLDEGR
-610 NMCKVTID
+610 VQY
-618 GVAVEVPEGSTIL
+618 V
-631 DAAKR
+631 
-636 AGVDIPT
+636 
-643 LCYMARD
+643 

>member
-9 RAKDDSKF
+9 RAKDDAKF

-70 EEVLAFDVEP
+70 EEVLAFDAEP
-80 DVLDEIRAQA
+80 DALDEIRAQA
-90 TVVRDTADCA
+90 AVVRDTADCA
-100 IGWHAAEVLLAGLN
+100 IGWHAAEVLLAGLD
-114 TFKEEFESHVKQGQ
+114 TFKEEFESHVKQGK

-155 AGSGDYAGAVGM
+155 AGSGDYAGAIGM

-211 LAADKVTTPAPAA
+211 LAADQVETPAPAA
-224 PTGKKIAIVGG
+224 PTGKKVAIVGG

-296 TEYRIDAE
+296 TECRIDAE

-320 GAQGGKTLKLEG
+320 GAQGGKTLKLDG

-338 MSAVDLLTKIGDDE
+338 MSAVDLLTKIGDGD

-425 NGQAVA
+425 DGRAVA
-431 LYTQPQF
+431 LHTQPQF
-438 IGPVKRRPPG
+438 IGPVKRGRPAPQKADKPLVRVPADVVLIAVG
-448 SAEGGQTACA
+448 QDIESAPFEEAGMQAD
-458 RTCRRGAHRRGPRH
+458 RTYFEADDGLKS
-472 RECAVRGGGHAGRS
+472 V
-486 HLLRSRRWLEVG
+486 

-530 IDDYLGFNH
+530 IDDYLEFNH

-581 MFTEEAF
+581 MSAEEAF

-599 FGCGCLTREGS
+599 FGCGVLDEGR
-610 NMCKVTID
+610 VQY
-618 GVAVEVPEGSTIL
+618 V
-631 DAAKR
+631 
-636 AGVDIPT
+636 
-643 LCYMARD
+643 

>member
-9 RAKDDSKF
+9 RAKDDAKF
-17 ATFLD
+17 AAFLD

-70 EEVLAFDVEP
+70 EDVLAFGAEP
-80 DVLDEIRAQA
+80 DVLDEILAQA

-100 IGWHAAEVLLAGLN
+100 IGWHAAEVLLAGLDA
-114 TFKEEFESHVKQGQ
+114 FKDEFESHVKQGK

-155 AGSGDYAGAVGM
+155 AGSGDYAGAIGM
-167 IRKDNPF
+167 VRKDNPF

-211 LAADKVTTPAPAA
+211 LAADKVPTPAPAA

-296 TEYRIDAE
+296 TECRIDAE

-320 GAQGGKTLKLEG
+320 GAQGGKTLKLDG

-425 NGQAVA
+425 DGRAVA
-431 LYTQPQF
+431 LHTQPQF
-438 IGPVKRRPPG
+438 IGPVKRGRPAPQKADKPLVRVPADVVLIAVG
-448 SAEGGQTACA
+448 QDIESAPFEEAGMQAD
-458 RTCRRGAHRRGPRH
+458 RTYFEADDGLKS
-472 RECAVRGGGHAGRS
+472 V
-486 HLLRSRRWLEVG
+486 
-498 GSLDNVFVGGDC
+498 GSLDNAFVGGDC

-581 MFTEEAF
+581 MSAEEAF

-599 FGCGCLTREGS
+599 FGCGVLDEGR
-610 NMCKVTID
+610 VQY
-618 GVAVEVPEGSTIL
+618 V
-631 DAAKR
+631 
-636 AGVDIPT
+636 
-643 LCYMARD
+643 